1 MCVLSSCFLAFLCA
15 LCTEHVACVWLDTGI
30 VIIIFLPCPSFKIVW
45 LDTFAHSLIY
55 CPPQV
60 HFMSCMNY
68 TTLTCTLWVLICSH
82 LLSLSYI
89 PTENVSSCERVRF
102 SFLFPSYVNP
112 MSRPLSK
119 IINVGHTEKRFIC
132 LFCVYSSVSSRL
144 LLPRASFSFFGWER
158 KIYNFSTFC
167 FLSSYNFIIAMC
179 FALLWLNN
187 ITWIFSAIASVF
199 LSPVL
204 VATISCTLFT
214 SANIFSLGLDR
225 RFPL

>member
-1 MCVLSSCFLAFLCA
+1 MYFV
-15 LCTEHVACVWLDTGI
+15 G
-30 VIIIFLPCPSFKIVW
+30 
-45 LDTFAHSLIY
+45 AHLFSL
-55 CPPQV
+55 
-60 HFMSCMNY
+60 
-68 TTLTCTLWVLICSH
+68 T
-82 LLSLSYI
+82 LSLSHI
-89 PTENVSSCERVRF
+89 PTENVSSCEHVRF
-102 SFLFPSYVNP
+102 SFLFPSYVP

-119 IINVGHTEKRFIC
+119 IINVEHTEKRFIC

-225 RFPL
+225 PFLYKMHSNSNACRIPAESSVVSLEVYSMTLAAKVATLKSQHSIC